1 MRYAWCGG
9 CTRWHAQ
16 RSASLADVVVL
27 ERGPYEAGTTGQR
40 ITVATGGI
48 AAPMLAVR
56 LTGRVL
62 HPEP

>member
-1 MRYAWCGG
+1 MRCAWCRG

-16 RSASLADVVVL
+16 RSASLADVVQL

-40 ITVATGGI
+40 ITVATDGI
-48 AAPMLAVR
+48 AAAMLAVR